1 MFFCIKST
9 ILIDIFVGGEFLNMF
24 IKVQDENNYYTVI
37 NSDDIKSAQIEITN
51 TYKDGGVDFFINI
64 ITNKGK
70 YRSFGVSGE
79 IPSSLKKLET
89 DDLLEVYTV
98 ALAYTLNHASTDI
111 YNSIITNI
119 DFVVDSFMYEHGE
132 EYADILGM

>member
-1 MFFCIKST
+1 
-9 ILIDIFVGGEFLNMF
+9 MF

-98 ALAYTLNHASTDI
+98 ALAYTLNHVSTDI

-119 DFVVDSFMYEHGE
+119 DFVVDSLMCEHGE